1 EKIIKKYS
9 KEPVIS
15 GRISSEFSFYSIGNT
30 TQEFIKN
37 FISSGS
43 VKVESGKLL
52 GFANLYKPIMQIGKL
67 LNFTGPKG
75 ESTEFKS
82 INMKFRVGQEN
93 VDIKDFKLTGVGID
107 AAGKGNVDFK
117 LNSDFRFNIGL
128 AGLAGKAFS
137 VPIVYKGTL
146 PNVKGYI
153 DPVWLGTVYI
163 GSTVIP
169 GPIGTTAGG
178 LAGNAISD
186 YVHRAVEG
194 LKEVFSIGI
203 GSKKENEK

>member
-1 EKIIKKYS
+1 
-9 KEPVIS
+9 PVIS